1 MQRKKKRV
9 RGKRRR
15 SNTQNK
21 EKTILEIMLYYI
33 KNNIIFNLL
42 CYSEYLQITIHC
54 SNKDIIA
61 NIKLL
66 CLSKNK
72 KKKME

>member
-1 MQRKKKRV
+1 MQKKKKRV
-9 RGKRRR
+9 RGKMRR

-21 EKTILEIMLYYI
+21 EKTIFEIMLYYI

-42 CYSEYLQITIHC
+42 SYSEYLQITIHC
-54 SNKDIIA
+54 SNKDIIT

-66 CLSKNK
+66 CLSKK
-72 KKKME
+72 KKKKQK